1 MGIPEWNKLG
11 TAVADGTS
19 LNNIMDVYGG
29 RTVNINTRTVGT
41 ARYEERAD
49 TTVNVSD
56 AVRYCFDNN
65 LFDSWGIDPADIG
78 TGEILEMCQRYF
90 EEDWEIGEIYDTDY
104 WDHEVSDETIEEVSF
119 N

>member
-11 TAVADGTS
+11 TVEDVS
-19 LNNIMDVYGG
+19 LNNLLDVYGG
-29 RTVNINTRTVGT
+29 RTVNINTRAVGI

-49 TTVNVSD
+49 TTINVSD
-56 AVRYCFDNN
+56 AVRYCFENN
-65 LFDSWGIDPADIG
+65 LFDSWGIDPSDIG
-78 TGEILEMCQRYF
+78 NGEILEMCQRYF

-104 WDHEVSDETIEEVSF
+104 WDHTIDEETVERVEF

>member
-11 TAVADGTS
+11 TDVVDGS
-19 LNNIMDVYGG
+19 QLNNIMDVYGG
-29 RTVNINTRTVGT
+29 RTVSINTRAVGI
-41 ARYEERAD
+41 ARYEERAN

-65 LFDSWGIDPADIG
+65 LFDSWGIDPDHIG
-78 TGEILEMCQRYF
+78 NGEILEMCQRYF
-90 EEDWEIGEIYDTDY
+90 EEDWEIGEVDDTDY
-104 WDHEVSDETIEEVSF
+104 WDHETSEEEVDSVWF